1 MRFPLRVSYGDGSAV
16 EVMTSAADS
25 VRFEEKYD
33 RSIVRLETDAR
44 YTDLVW
50 LAWAAL
56 TRTKKVTTEFDTWI
70 DTVDEVSVGS
80 GNADV
85 PPLETAPRIG

>member
-16 EVMTSAADS
+16 EVITSAADS
-25 VRFEEKYD
+25 IRFEEKYD
-33 RSIVRLETDAR
+33 RSITKLDTEGR
-44 YTDLVW
+44 YTDVVW

-70 DTVDEVSVGS
+70 DTVDEVSVGA
-80 GNADV
+80 GTADV
-85 PPLETAPRIG
+85 PPLEITPRIG